1 MKKTVFLVG
10 HQDFSK
16 PNAPQNRMLAIAR
29 GLCELGVEVKWF
41 LLASEVTESIR
52 KDLHYSKINF
62 ISLGKKN
69 WIHEGNKIWNYVYRL
84 FLRYSLKFVIKK
96 HLNGSKGSALF
107 SVGDS
112 FIHLL
117 ILSSICRKHNILLF
131 HERTEYPLL
140 NIDSFMKK
148 VNINL
153 YLKFFVPKCD
163 HIFVISS
170 ALKDFFREHLKVRSR
185 YVPISKLNMLVEPDR
200 YARKTVNS
208 FEDNMNIVYVGTP
221 YGDKD
226 GVYDLVEAFSL
237 TMNDFLNTRLIIVG
251 DTSRPAKMRKTL
263 NLINKLPDKNRVLLT
278 GHLGREKVV
287 EIINNAYC
295 LALAR
300 PANIQAK
307 FGFPTKLGEYLATNR
322 PVIVTNVGD
331 ITLYL
336 RDGENAFIT
345 EPGDVYSFSEKLK
358 LCFENHERAQKIG
371 EAGNSLV
378 YKEFNYKVEAKKI
391 VDRIEMRNQ

>member
-16 PNAPQNRMLAIAR
+16 PNAPQNRLLAIAR
-29 GLCELGVEVKWF
+29 GLCELGINVKWF
-41 LLASEVTESIR
+41 LLASEATESIL
-52 KDLHYSKINF
+52 KDPHYSKINF
-62 ISLGKKN
+62 ISLGKKS
-69 WIHEGNKIWNYVYRL
+69 WIHGRNKIWNYVYIL
-84 FLRYSLKFVIKK
+84 FLHYSLKFKIKK
-96 HLNGSKGSALF
+96 HLNGSNESALF
-107 SVGDS
+107 TVGDS

-117 ILSSICRKHNILLF
+117 ILSKICKKHDILLF

-140 NIDSFMKK
+140 NIVSLRKK
-148 VNINL
+148 ININL

-170 ALKDFFREHLKVRSR
+170 ALKEFFIEHLKNGPRHVS
-185 YVPISKLNMLVEPDR
+185 ISKLNMLVEPDR
-200 YARKTVNS
+200 YTRKPVNN
-208 FEDNMNIVYVGTP
+208 FEDNMDIVYVGTP

-226 GVYDLVEAFSL
+226 GVYDLVEAFSQI
-237 TMNDFLNTRLIIVG
+237 MNDFPNTRLIIVG

-263 NLINKLPDKNRVLLT
+263 NLINKLADKNRVLLT
-278 GHLGREKVV
+278 GHLSREKVV

-307 FGFPTKLGEYLATNR
+307 YGFPTKLGEYLATSR
-322 PVIVTNVGD
+322 PVIITNVGG
-331 ITLYL
+331 ISLYL
-336 RDGENAFIT
+336 RDGENSFIA
-345 EPGDVYSFSEKLK
+345 EPGNVYSFSEKLK

-371 EAGNSLV
+371 EAGNNLV

-391 VDRIEMRNQ
+391 VDRIEMRN